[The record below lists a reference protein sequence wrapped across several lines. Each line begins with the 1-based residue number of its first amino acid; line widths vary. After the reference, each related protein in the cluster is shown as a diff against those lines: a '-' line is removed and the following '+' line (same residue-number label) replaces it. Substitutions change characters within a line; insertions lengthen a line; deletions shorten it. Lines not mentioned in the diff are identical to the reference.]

1 MESFFIPYN
10 ATTLLPTGN
19 VLVLAPHPDDEV
31 FGCGG
36 AIMQHVA
43 QNHEL
48 SVIIVTDGS
57 AAAEH
62 IDEQSRLNY
71 IKRRQQESQQAA
83 QIFGYGNPEFW
94 GIADRSLAYSEELVQ
109 RIFHLIQEK
118 QIAQVYAPSVME
130 IHPDHEALAKIAVEV
145 VRLCGKNVNLV
156 MYEVGVP
163 LHPNILFDIT
173 PLIERKQKAITCFTS
188 QLDILDYSHQLQ
200 SLNGYRSYTL
210 PANVKM
216 AEAYYVIDGETLQT
230 QPWQKFGR
238 SQQTKTLEEAYHKIH
253 ELEQQIADKNH
264 ELSRVYNSHSW
275 RLTMPLRWLNSFV
288 KKF

>member
-10 ATTLLPTGN
+10 ATTILPPGN

-43 QNHEL
+43 QNNDV
-48 SVIIVTDGS
+48 SVIIITDGS
-57 AAAEH
+57 AAANH
-62 IDEQSRLNY
+62 PDEQSRLNY

-83 QIFGYGNPEFW
+83 QILGYNNPEFW
-94 GIADRSLAYSEELVQ
+94 GIADRSLAYNEELVQ
-109 RIFHLIQEK
+109 RIFNLIQEK
-118 QIAQVYAPSVME
+118 QIAQVYAPSIME
-130 IHPDHEALAKIAVEV
+130 VHPDHYALAKIAVEV
-145 VRLCGKNVNLV
+145 VRRCGKSVNLA

-163 LHPNILFDIT
+163 LHPNQLLDIT
-173 PLIERKQKAITCFTS
+173 SLIEGKQKAIASFTS

-210 PANVKM
+210 PADVKV

-230 QPWQKFGR
+230 QPWLRFGR
-238 SQQTKTLEEAYHKIH
+238 SQQTKVLAEAYHKIN
-253 ELEQQIADKNH
+253 ELEHQIAEKND
-264 ELSRVYNSHSW
+264 ELSMVYNSRSW
-275 RLTMPLRWLNSFV
+275 RLTLPLRWLNSFV